1 MGSHRPRLI
10 VQAAATML
18 AVALLTSCD
27 AGAPS
32 PSDSLAETWMRDG
45 SAVSIDVIST
55 NNGPG
60 HCGWQQA
67 RFLHLGWP
75 IQSDPNR
82 LPKTDQYV
90 RDPQGV
96 LGDDSLA
103 KALRLNASL
112 PDDAKPTGY
121 TRDGVELWLAG
132 SDRDRFAYLVT
143 GDPPQVEAWPR
154 ADPAVGCD

>member
-1 MGSHRPRLI
+1 MGSLCPRLI
-10 VQAAATML
+10 SRAAATVL
-18 AVALLTSCD
+18 AAALLASC
-27 AGAPS
+27 GAPS
-32 PSDSLAETWMRDG
+32 SPDSVAETWMRDG
-45 SAVSIDVIST
+45 VAVSIDVIST
-55 NNGPG
+55 NDGSG

-75 IQSDPNR
+75 IQPDPNR

-96 LGDDSLA
+96 LGDGSLA

-121 TRDGVELWLAG
+121 ARDGAELWLAD

-154 ADPAVGCD
+154 ADPAIGCD